1 MGERGG
7 YEDVFLPMYVNLMN
21 LNSLNLKHTLFRICY
36 YKRNWRK
43 ATFKKNVEEREV
55 NIGVTWVFI
64 VMFNKQIFIT
74 WVWMAMNNNKVI
86 YDKFL
91 RIMWLSRL
99 DLEASY
105 WILSFNHEWYVFTHI
120 IKWNELS
127 TTNSSGIITV
137 AKNNIKN

>member
-36 YKRNWRK
+36 YKRNWQK

-137 AKNNIKN
+137 AKKNSKN